1 MIDQLLKD
9 QGIVRNKLKILTTIN
24 NAKFF
29 IELRKEEG
37 SFLKFIWNYVNHRP
51 LQNNFEHPNDNPSK
65 TKLAEQISKD
75 LKKKEFKFIGPTV
88 IYAHI

>member
-51 LQNNFEHPNDNPSK
+51 LQNNFEHPKLQPLQNK
-65 TKLAEQISKD
+65 TCRTDQ
-75 LKKKEFKFIGPTV
+75 
-88 IYAHI
+88 